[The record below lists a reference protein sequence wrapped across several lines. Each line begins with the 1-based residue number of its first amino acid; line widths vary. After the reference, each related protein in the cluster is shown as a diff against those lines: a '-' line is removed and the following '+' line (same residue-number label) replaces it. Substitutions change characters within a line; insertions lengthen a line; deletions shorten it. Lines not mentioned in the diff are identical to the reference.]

1 MRGTVQVVFGRLIL
15 PHPARPGKLVRM
27 SAPERDVYTVGR
39 LNREVRLL
47 IEHGMPTLWVEGEL
61 TNFSRPASGH
71 WYFTLKD
78 RDAQVRCAMFRQRNA
93 LLRFVPRDGQLVM
106 ARVRVGLYEPRG
118 EYQLQVEHL
127 EDSGIGALRREFDR
141 LKEKL
146 QAEGLFAST
155 LKRPLPTLPTR
166 IGVVTSPSGAAIRD
180 ILHILARRFAAVPVV
195 IYPTAVQG
203 KDAVPQ
209 LLAAISQAS
218 MRQECDVLIVAR
230 GGGSMEDLWAF
241 NDEAVARAIRAA
253 PMPVVTGIGHEIDFT
268 IADFVADVRA
278 PTPSGAAELVVPDSS
293 TWRTTLGK
301 LSLRLQQTLSRR
313 LMDDRSSLQQLR
325 RRLELTHPGH
335 RVNQAAQKLDELT
348 QRLGAAWT
356 LQRSQRATRLHR
368 LEARLAS
375 ISPRHH
381 LELLRERLTRLDH
394 RLQQAWLQEF
404 QQRQQRLALASRTLN
419 AVSPLAVLDRGYAL
433 VTLADSGR
441 LVQNSS
447 QAPIG
452 TLIEARVANGKLRA
466 QVISSN
472 ALSDK
477 DSD

>member
-1 MRGTVQVVFGRLIL
+1 MPT
-15 PHPARPGKLVRM
+15 
-27 SAPERDVYTVGR
+27 PERDVYTVGR

-93 LLRFVPRDGQLVM
+93 ALRFVPRDGQLVM

-127 EDSGIGALRREFDR
+127 EDSGVGALRREFDR

-146 QAEGLFAST
+146 QAEGLFASA

-166 IGVVTSPSGAAIRD
+166 IGVITSPTGAAIRD
-180 ILHILARRFAAVPVV
+180 ILHILARRFASVPVV

-209 LLAAISQAS
+209 LLAALSAAS
-218 MRQECDVLIVAR
+218 SRQECDVLIVAR

-293 TWRTTLGK
+293 TWRNTLVK
-301 LSLRLQQTLSRR
+301 LSHRLQQTLSRR
-313 LMDDRSSLQQLR
+313 LLDDRSSLQQLR
-325 RRLELTHPGH
+325 RRLEFAHPGQ
-335 RVNQAAQKLDELT
+335 RVNQGAQKLDELM
-348 QRLGAAWT
+348 QRLSAAWA
-356 LQRSQRATRLHR
+356 LQSSQRAARLHR
-368 LEARLAS
+368 LEMRLS
-375 ISPRHH
+375 GVSPRHQ
-381 LELLRERLTRLDH
+381 LESLRERLTRLDH
-394 RLQQAWLQEF
+394 RLQQAWLQEW
-404 QQRQQRLALASRTLN
+404 QARQQRLALASRTLN

-433 VTLADSGR
+433 VTLSDSGQ
-441 LVQNSS
+441 LVREVSE
-447 QAPIG
+447 APIG
-452 TLIEARVANGKLRA
+452 SIIEARLAHGQLRA
-466 QVISSN
+466 QVISPK
-472 ALSDK
+472 ATSDE
-477 DSD
+477 DFR

>member
-1 MRGTVQVVFGRLIL
+1 MPT
-15 PHPARPGKLVRM
+15 
-27 SAPERDVYTVGR
+27 PERDVYTVGR

-93 LLRFVPRDGQLVM
+93 ALRFVPRDGQLVM

-127 EDSGIGALRREFDR
+127 EDSGVGALRREFDR

-146 QAEGLFAST
+146 QAEGLFASA

-166 IGVVTSPSGAAIRD
+166 IGVITSPTGAAIRD
-180 ILHILARRFAAVPVV
+180 ILHILARRFASVPVV

-209 LLAAISQAS
+209 LLAALSAAS
-218 MRQECDVLIVAR
+218 SRQECDVLIVAR

-293 TWRTTLGK
+293 TWRNTLVK
-301 LSLRLQQTLSRR
+301 LSHRLQQTLSRR
-313 LMDDRSSLQQLR
+313 LLDDRSSLQQLR
-325 RRLELTHPGH
+325 RRLEFAHPGQ
-335 RVNQAAQKLDELT
+335 RVNQGAQKLDELM
-348 QRLGAAWT
+348 QRLSAAWA
-356 LQRSQRATRLHR
+356 LQSSQRAARLHR
-368 LEARLAS
+368 LEMRLS
-375 ISPRHH
+375 GVSPRHQ
-381 LELLRERLTRLDH
+381 LESLRERLTRLDH
-394 RLQQAWLQEF
+394 RLQQAWLQEW
-404 QQRQQRLALASRTLN
+404 QARQQRLALASRTLN

-433 VTLADSGR
+433 VTLSDSGQ
-441 LVQNSS
+441 LVREVSE
-447 QAPIG
+447 APIG
-452 TLIEARVANGKLRA
+452 SIIEARLAHGQLRA
-466 QVISSN
+466 QVISPKTT
-472 ALSDK
+472 SDE
-477 DSD
+477 DFR

>member
-1 MRGTVQVVFGRLIL
+1 MFGRLIL
-15 PHPARPGKLVRM
+15 PHPARPGKLAGM

-146 QAEGLFAST
+146 QAEGLLASA

-218 MRQECDVLIVAR
+218 TRQECDVLIIAR

-293 TWRTTLGK
+293 TWRTTLSK

-313 LMDDRSSLQQLR
+313 LMDDRRTLQQLR
-325 RRLELTHPGH
+325 RRLELAHPGH

-348 QRLGAAWT
+348 QRLGAAWA

-368 LEARLAS
+368 LEARLAGV
-375 ISPRHH
+375 SPRHH

-394 RLQQAWLQEF
+394 RLQQAWLQEL

>member
-1 MRGTVQVVFGRLIL
+1 MDVPFYRT
-15 PHPARPGKLVRM
+15 RPDPVN
-27 SAPERDVYTVGR
+27 SAPMPTPERDVYTVGR

-93 LLRFVPRDGQLVM
+93 ALRFVPRDGQLVM

-127 EDSGIGALRREFDR
+127 EDSGVGALRREFER

-146 QAEGLFAST
+146 QTEGLFASE

-166 IGVVTSPSGAAIRD
+166 IGVVTSPTGAAIRD
-180 ILHILARRFAAVPVV
+180 ILHILARRFASVPVV

-209 LLAAISQAS
+209 LLAALSAAS
-218 MRQECDVLIVAR
+218 ARQECDVLIVAR

-293 TWRTTLGK
+293 TWRHTLVK
-301 LSLRLQQTLSRR
+301 LSHRLQQTLSRR
-313 LMDDRSSLQQLR
+313 LLDDRSSLQQLR
-325 RRLELTHPGH
+325 RRLELAHPGQ
-335 RVNQAAQKLDELT
+335 RVNQGAQKLDELT
-348 QRLGAAWT
+348 QRLAAAWA
-356 LQRSQRATRLHR
+356 LQSSQRATRLQR
-368 LEARLAS
+368 IEIRLAAVT
-375 ISPRHH
+375 PRHH
-381 LELLRERLTRLDH
+381 LNALRERLTRLDH
-394 RLQQAWLQEF
+394 RLHQGWLQEW

-433 VTLADSGR
+433 VTLTDTGQLIRKASD
-441 LVQNSS
+441 
-447 QAPIG
+447 APIG
-452 TLIEARVANGKLRA
+452 SIIEARVANGTLQA
-466 QVISSN
+466 QVI
-472 ALSDK
+472 APKAPSDE
-477 DSD
+477 DSR

>member
-1 MRGTVQVVFGRLIL
+1 MFGRLIL
-15 PHPARPGKLVRM
+15 PHPARPGKLAGM

-78 RDAQVRCAMFRQRNA
+78 RDAQVRCAMFRQRNSV
-93 LLRFVPRDGQLVM
+93 LRFVPKDGQLVM

-127 EDSGIGALRREFDR
+127 EDSGIGALRREFER

-180 ILHILARRFAAVPVV
+180 ILNILARRFAAVPVV

-209 LLAAISQAS
+209 LLNAISQAS
-218 MRQECDVLIVAR
+218 TREECDVLIVAR

-241 NDEAVARAIRAA
+241 NDEAVARAIRSA

-293 TWRTTLGK
+293 MWRATLSK
-301 LSLRLQQTLSRR
+301 LSHRLQQTLARR

-348 QRLGAAWT
+348 QRLGAAWA

-368 LEARLAS
+368 LEARLAGV
-375 ISPRHH
+375 SPRHH
-381 LELLRERLTRLDH
+381 LEALRARVTRLDH
-394 RLQQAWLQEF
+394 RLRQTWLQEW

-433 VTLADSGR
+433 VTLAESGR
-441 LVQNSS
+441 LVQDPRE
-447 QAPIG
+447 APIG

-466 QVISSN
+466 QVISPTTLPDEGSH
-472 ALSDK
+472 
-477 DSD
+477 

>member
-1 MRGTVQVVFGRLIL
+1 
-15 PHPARPGKLVRM
+15 M

-47 IEHGMPTLWVEGEL
+47 IEHGMPSLWVEGEL

-78 RDAQVRCAMFRQRNA
+78 RDAQVRCAMFRQRNMA
-93 LLRFVPRDGQLVM
+93 LRFVPRDGQLVL

-127 EDSGIGALRREFDR
+127 EDSGVGALRREFDR
-141 LKEKL
+141 LREKL
-146 QAEGLFAST
+146 QTEGLFASE

-166 IGVVTSPSGAAIRD
+166 IGVVTSPTGAAIRD

-209 LLAAISQAS
+209 LLAALSQAS
-218 MRQECDVLIVAR
+218 ARQECDVLIVAR

-293 TWRTTLGK
+293 AWRSTLIK
-301 LSLRLQQTLSRR
+301 LAHRLQQTFARR
-313 LMDDRSSLQQLR
+313 LQDDRGSLQQLR
-325 RRLELTHPGH
+325 RRLQLTHPGQ
-335 RVNQAAQKLDELT
+335 RVNQGAQRLDELT
-348 QRLGAAWT
+348 QRLTATWS
-356 LQRSQRATRLHR
+356 LQMSQRGTRLHR
-368 LEARLAS
+368 LEARLAAV
-375 ISPRHH
+375 SPRHH
-381 LELLRERLTRLDH
+381 LEILRDRLTRLDN
-394 RLQQAWLQEF
+394 RLRHTWSQEW
-404 QQRQQRLALASRTLN
+404 QQRQQRLALAARTLN

-433 VTLADSGR
+433 VTLANTGH
-441 LVQNSS
+441 LVRDASE
-447 QAPIG
+447 APIG
-452 TLIEARVANGKLRA
+452 SIIDARVAEGHLRA
-466 QVISSN
+466 QVIESGPN
-472 ALSDK
+472 ASAQNWDK
-477 DSD
+477 DSH

>member
-1 MRGTVQVVFGRLIL
+1 MFGRLIL
-15 PHPARPGKLVRM
+15 PHPARPGKLAGM

-78 RDAQVRCAMFRQRNA
+78 RDAQVRCAMFRQRNS

-146 QAEGLFAST
+146 QAEGLLAST

-218 MRQECDVLIVAR
+218 TRQECDVLIVAR

-268 IADFVADVRA
+268 IADFVADLRA

-293 TWRTTLGK
+293 TWRATLSK
-301 LSLRLQQTLSRR
+301 LSHRLQQTLTRR
-313 LMDDRSSLQQLR
+313 LTDDRGSLQQLR

-368 LEARLAS
+368 LEARLAGV
-375 ISPRHH
+375 SPRHH
-381 LELLRERLTRLDH
+381 LEVLRERLTRLDH
-394 RLQQAWLQEF
+394 RLQQAWLHEF

>member
-1 MRGTVQVVFGRLIL
+1 MFGRLIL
-15 PHPARPGKLVRM
+15 PQPARPGKLGPM
-27 SAPERDVYTVGR
+27 PAPERDVYTVGR

-93 LLRFVPRDGQLVM
+93 ALRFVPRDGQLVM

-127 EDSGIGALRREFDR
+127 EDSGVGALRREFDR

-146 QAEGLFAST
+146 QTEGLFASE

-166 IGVVTSPSGAAIRD
+166 IGIVTSPTGAAVRD
-180 ILHILARRFAAVPVV
+180 ILHILARRFASVPVV

-209 LLAAISQAS
+209 LLAALSAAS
-218 MRQECDVLIVAR
+218 ARQECDVLIVAR

-241 NDEAVARAIRAA
+241 NDEAVARAIRSA

-293 TWRTTLGK
+293 TWRNTLVK
-301 LSLRLQQTLSRR
+301 LAHRLEQTLSRR
-313 LMDDRSSLQQLR
+313 LLDDRSSLQQLR
-325 RRLELTHPGH
+325 RRLEFAHPGQ
-335 RVNQAAQKLDELT
+335 RVNQGAQKLDELT
-348 QRLGAAWT
+348 QRLAAAWA
-356 LQRSQRATRLHR
+356 LQSSQRATRLQR
-368 LEARLAS
+368 LEIRLAAVT
-375 ISPRHH
+375 PRHH
-381 LELLRERLTRLDH
+381 LNALRERLTRLDH
-394 RLQQAWLQEF
+394 RLRQAWSQEW
-404 QQRQQRLALASRTLN
+404 QQRRQRLALASRTLN

-433 VTLADSGR
+433 VTLSTSGQ
-441 LVQNSS
+441 LVRDTRE
-447 QAPIG
+447 APIG
-452 TLIEARVANGKLRA
+452 SIIEARVANGKLQA
-466 QVISSN
+466 QVIAPK
-472 ALSDK
+472 ALPDE
-477 DSD
+477 DSR

>member
-1 MRGTVQVVFGRLIL
+1 MFGRLIL
-15 PHPARPGKLVRM
+15 PHPARPGKLAGM

-348 QRLGAAWT
+348 QRLGAAWA

-368 LEARLAS
+368 LEARLAGV
-375 ISPRHH
+375 SPRHH

-394 RLQQAWLQEF
+394 RLRQSWLQEF

-472 ALSDK
+472 TLAAQ

>member
-1 MRGTVQVVFGRLIL
+1 MFGRLIL
-15 PHPARPGKLVRM
+15 PHPARPGKLAGM

-146 QAEGLFAST
+146 QAEGLLASA

-218 MRQECDVLIVAR
+218 TRQECDVLIIAR

-293 TWRTTLGK
+293 TWRTTLSK

-313 LMDDRSSLQQLR
+313 LMDDRSTLQQLR
-325 RRLELTHPGH
+325 RRLELAHPGH

-348 QRLGAAWT
+348 QRLGAAWA

-368 LEARLAS
+368 LEARLAGV
-375 ISPRHH
+375 SPRHH

-394 RLQQAWLQEF
+394 RLQQAWLQEL

>member
-1 MRGTVQVVFGRLIL
+1 
-15 PHPARPGKLVRM
+15 M
-27 SAPERDVYTVGR
+27 SAPERDIYTVGR

-146 QAEGLFAST
+146 QAEGLFASA
-155 LKRPLPTLPTR
+155 LKRPLPALPTR

-195 IYPTAVQG
+195 IYPTSVQG

-218 MRQECDVLIVAR
+218 TRQECDVLIIAR

-301 LSLRLQQTLSRR
+301 LAFRLQQTLTRR
-313 LMDDRSSLQQLR
+313 LTDDRSSLQQLR

-348 QRLGAAWT
+348 QRLGAAWA
-356 LQRSQRATRLHR
+356 LQCSQRATRLHR
-368 LEARLAS
+368 LEARLAGV
-375 ISPRHH
+375 SPRHH
-381 LELLRERLTRLDH
+381 LEVLRERLTRLDH

-447 QAPIG
+447 QAPVG
-452 TLIEARVANGKLRA
+452 TVIEARVANGKLRA

-472 ALSDK
+472 TLAAK

>member
-1 MRGTVQVVFGRLIL
+1 
-15 PHPARPGKLVRM
+15 M
-27 SAPERDVYTVGR
+27 SAPERDIYTVGR

-146 QAEGLFAST
+146 QAEGLFASA
-155 LKRPLPTLPTR
+155 LKRPLPALPTR

-195 IYPTAVQG
+195 IYPTSVQG

-218 MRQECDVLIVAR
+218 TRQECEVLIIAR

-301 LSLRLQQTLSRR
+301 LAFRLQQTLTRR

-348 QRLGAAWT
+348 QRLGVAWT
-356 LQRSQRATRLHR
+356 LQRSQRATLLHR
-368 LEARLAS
+368 LEARLAGV
-375 ISPRHH
+375 SPRHH
-381 LELLRERLTRLDH
+381 LEVLRERLTRLDH

-447 QAPIG
+447 QAPVG
-452 TLIEARVANGKLRA
+452 ALIEARVANGKLRA

-472 ALSDK
+472 TLAAK

>member
-1 MRGTVQVVFGRLIL
+1 MPT
-15 PHPARPGKLVRM
+15 
-27 SAPERDVYTVGR
+27 PERDVYTVGR

-78 RDAQVRCAMFRQRNA
+78 RDAQVRCTMFRQRNA
-93 LLRFVPRDGQLVM
+93 ALRFVPRDGQLVM

-127 EDSGIGALRREFDR
+127 EDSGVGALRREFDR

-146 QAEGLFAST
+146 QAEGLLASA

-166 IGVVTSPSGAAIRD
+166 IGVITSPTGAAIRD
-180 ILHILARRFAAVPVV
+180 ILHILARRFASVPVV

-209 LLAAISQAS
+209 LLAALSAAS
-218 MRQECDVLIVAR
+218 SRQECDVLIVAR

-293 TWRTTLGK
+293 TWRNTLVK
-301 LSLRLQQTLSRR
+301 LSHRLQQTLSRR
-313 LMDDRSSLQQLR
+313 LLDDRSSLQQLR
-325 RRLELTHPGH
+325 RRLEFAHPGQ
-335 RVNQAAQKLDELT
+335 RVNQGAQKLDELM
-348 QRLGAAWT
+348 QRLSAAWA
-356 LQRSQRATRLHR
+356 LQSSQRATRLHR
-368 LEARLAS
+368 LEMRLS
-375 ISPRHH
+375 GVSPRHQ
-381 LELLRERLTRLDH
+381 LESLRERLTRLDH
-394 RLQQAWLQEF
+394 RLQQAWLQEW
-404 QQRQQRLALASRTLN
+404 QARQQRLALASRTLN

-433 VTLADSGR
+433 VTLSDSGR
-441 LVQNSS
+441 LVRKVSE
-447 QAPIG
+447 APIG
-452 TLIEARVANGKLRA
+452 SIIEARLAHGQLRA
-466 QVISSN
+466 QVISPK
-472 ALSDK
+472 ATSDE
-477 DSD
+477 DSR

>member
-1 MRGTVQVVFGRLIL
+1 MFGRLIL
-15 PHPARPGKLVRM
+15 PHRPRPGKLAGVLV
-27 SAPERDVYTVGR
+27 PERDVYTVGR

-93 LLRFVPRDGQLVM
+93 ALRFVPKDGQLVM

-127 EDSGIGALRREFDR
+127 EDSGVGALRREFDR
-141 LKEKL
+141 LKDKL
-146 QAEGLFAST
+146 QSEGLFASA
-155 LKRPLPTLPTR
+155 LKRPLPTLPHR

-218 MRQECDVLIVAR
+218 TRAECDVLIVAR

-241 NDEAVARAIRAA
+241 NDEAVARAIRAT
-253 PMPVVTGIGHEIDFT
+253 PMPVVTGIGHEVDFT

-293 TWRTTLGK
+293 TWRGTLGK
-301 LSLRLQQTLSRR
+301 LSYRLHQTLTRR
-313 LMDDRSSLQQLR
+313 LLDDRSRLQQLR

-335 RVNQAAQKLDELT
+335 RVNQGAQRLDELT
-348 QRLGAAWT
+348 QRLGAAWA
-356 LQRSQRATRLHR
+356 LQRSQRAARLLR
-368 LEARLAS
+368 LEARLTNV
-375 ISPRHH
+375 SPRQH
-381 LELLRERLTRLDH
+381 LEALRERLTRLQH
-394 RLQQAWLQEF
+394 RLQQSWLQQW

-433 VTLADSGR
+433 VTLAESGR
-441 LVQNSS
+441 LVQDPRD
-447 QAPIG
+447 APIG
-452 TLIEARVANGKLRA
+452 SLIEARLACGKLRA
-466 QVISSN
+466 QVMSSD
-472 ALSDK
+472 ALSDQ

>member
-1 MRGTVQVVFGRLIL
+1 
-15 PHPARPGKLVRM
+15 M

-218 MRQECDVLIVAR
+218 TRQECDVLIIAR

-293 TWRTTLGK
+293 TWRTMLGK
-301 LSLRLQQTLSRR
+301 LSLRLQQTLSRH
-313 LMDDRSSLQQLR
+313 LLDDRSSLQQLR

-348 QRLGAAWT
+348 QRLGAAWA

-375 ISPRHH
+375 VSPRHH

-394 RLQQAWLQEF
+394 RLQQAWLQEL

>member
-1 MRGTVQVVFGRLIL
+1 MPT
-15 PHPARPGKLVRM
+15 
-27 SAPERDVYTVGR
+27 PERDVYTVGR

-78 RDAQVRCAMFRQRNA
+78 RDAQVRCAMFRQRNTA
-93 LLRFVPRDGQLVM
+93 LRFVPRDGQLVM

-127 EDSGIGALRREFDR
+127 EDSGVGALRREFDR

-146 QAEGLFAST
+146 QAEGLFASA

-166 IGVVTSPSGAAIRD
+166 IGVITSPTGAAIRD
-180 ILHILARRFAAVPVV
+180 ILHILARRFASVPVV

-209 LLAAISQAS
+209 LLAALSAAS
-218 MRQECDVLIVAR
+218 SRQECDVLIVAR

-241 NDEAVARAIRAA
+241 NDEAVVRAIRAA

-293 TWRTTLGK
+293 TWRNTLVK
-301 LSLRLQQTLSRR
+301 LSHRLQQTLSRR
-313 LMDDRSSLQQLR
+313 LLDDRSSLQQLR
-325 RRLELTHPGH
+325 RRLEFAHPGQ
-335 RVNQAAQKLDELT
+335 RVNQGAQKLDELM
-348 QRLGAAWT
+348 QRLSAAWA
-356 LQRSQRATRLHR
+356 LQSSQRAARLHR
-368 LEARLAS
+368 LEMRLS
-375 ISPRHH
+375 GVSPRHQ
-381 LELLRERLTRLDH
+381 LESLRERLTRLDH
-394 RLQQAWLQEF
+394 RQQQAWLQEW
-404 QQRQQRLALASRTLN
+404 QARQQRLALASRTLN

-433 VTLADSGR
+433 VTLSDSGQ
-441 LVQNSS
+441 LVREVSE
-447 QAPIG
+447 APIG
-452 TLIEARVANGKLRA
+452 SIIEARLAHGQLRA
-466 QVISSN
+466 QVISPK
-472 ALSDK
+472 ATSDE
-477 DSD
+477 DFR

>member
-1 MRGTVQVVFGRLIL
+1 MFGRLIL
-15 PHPARPGKLVRM
+15 PHPARPGKLAGM

-146 QAEGLFAST
+146 QAEGLLASA

-203 KDAVPQ
+203 KAAVPQ

-218 MRQECDVLIVAR
+218 TRQECDVLIIAR

-293 TWRTTLGK
+293 TWRTTLSK

-313 LMDDRSSLQQLR
+313 LMDDRSTLQQLR
-325 RRLELTHPGH
+325 RRLELAHPGH

-348 QRLGAAWT
+348 QRLGAAWA

-368 LEARLAS
+368 LEARLAGV
-375 ISPRHH
+375 SPRHH

-394 RLQQAWLQEF
+394 RLQQAWLQEL